1 MKYPHDTPTAE
12 VLVKVNKEEI
22 RRIIKEIKIHA
33 RQIEQENRRITLKD
47 KLDKLFERSE

>member
-22 RRIIKEIKIHA
+22 RRIVKEIKIHA
-33 RQIEQENRRITLKD
+33 RQIKQENKSMTLKD
-47 KLDKLFERSE
+47 KLDKLFERRE